1 MYPRLAQNSLLGWL
15 QTNSQRSSWDY
26 RRVLSYFKFLLLHG
40 DCLFSCLCW
49 RTHSEVIP
57 NPTDILTWI
66 ISAQTNGVLTMLSSQ
81 TQTYCGGYRRS
92 EALPQKSVGPAA
104 TALPHPECNL
114 MDVPI
119 EKPRIR
125 DTMCLSS
132 AHMTTSCTAA
142 FADSVVKNWH
152 ELMYSSADQ
161 ECELKL

>member
-1 MYPRLAQNSLLGWL
+1 MLTLFLPDSQAAQRNRSRPRIPTKNCVTFPDATNLESWAFTAFGLVILSCFNVWRQNLSMYLRLAQNSLLGWL

-92 EALPQKSVGPAA
+92 EALP
-104 TALPHPECNL
+104 
-114 MDVPI
+114 
-119 EKPRIR
+119 
-125 DTMCLSS
+125 
-132 AHMTTSCTAA
+132 
-142 FADSVVKNWH
+142 
-152 ELMYSSADQ
+152 
-161 ECELKL
+161 